1 MVMGV
6 VFDFGWNAVP
16 ALSLYFFVAS
26 GFWGRV
32 AVRLRA
38 GVKEFSF
45 QVDFSCGVRVLIV
58 RSSGGVVCV
67 FDLMVQSV
75 ERVSDW
81 VVFAVEN

>member
-1 MVMGV
+1 MVVAFMVMEV

-45 QVDFSCGVRVLIV
+45 QVDF
-58 RSSGGVVCV
+58 
-67 FDLMVQSV
+67 
-75 ERVSDW
+75 
-81 VVFAVEN
+81 N

>member
-16 ALSLYFFVAS
+16 ALSLYFFVES

-32 AVRLRA
+32 AVRVRA
-38 GVKEFSF
+38 GVKVFSF
-45 QVDFSCGVRVLIV
+45 QVDFNCGVRVLMV
-58 RSSGGVVCV
+58 RSSGVVACV
-67 FDLMVQSV
+67 FDLMMQSV
-75 ERVSDW
+75 ERASDW

>member
-1 MVMGV
+1 MREVERVVVEFSFVLLGVWVRVVVAFMVMGV

-45 QVDFSCGVRVLIV
+45 QVDFS
-58 RSSGGVVCV
+58 
-67 FDLMVQSV
+67 
-75 ERVSDW
+75 
-81 VVFAVEN
+81 